1 MKAIRQHAR
10 GGPERLVY
18 EDAPL
23 PDPVAG
29 EALLRVD
36 DLDGLD
42 RIATG
47 LSHPRQPAARS
58 RTDPDHTA

>member
-1 MKAIRQHAR
+1 
-10 GGPERLVY
+10 
-18 EDAPL
+18 
-23 PDPVAG
+23 
-29 EALLRVD
+29 VD